1 MHIHHGALCLCSWK
15 HLERLLTINV
25 LSERCRAHLPFRG
38 GIPWGLGDSGMEEVA
53 FEHLYFDKVVFELL
67 V

>member
-1 MHIHHGALCLCSWK
+1 MPFQSGAERTCR
-15 HLERLLTINV
+15 LE
-25 LSERCRAHLPFRG
+25 G